1 MYRNFGEQDNL
12 RETRV
17 NERIQVRELRL
28 IDENGEMV
36 GVMSPVQAL
45 EIARERELDLV
56 EVGPNFL
63 PPICKLMDYGRYQD
77 ELKRAR
83 QGEGTDVGEPV
94 QRG

>member
-1 MYRNFGEQDNL
+1 MNLNTRGGTSIYKHFGEKDYPH
-12 RETRV
+12 EMRV
-17 NERIQVRELRL
+17 NERIQAGELRL

-77 ELKRAR
+77 ELKRAT
-83 QGEGTDVGEPV
+83 QGE
-94 QRG
+94 

>member
-1 MYRNFGEQDNL
+1 MNL
-12 RETRV
+12 NTRGGASIYINYEEKDHPRETRV
-17 NERIQVRELRL
+17 NEHIHARELRL

-36 GVMSPVQAL
+36 GVMSPIRAL

-56 EVGPNFL
+56 EVGPHFL

-83 QGEGTDVGEPV
+83 PE
-94 QRG
+94 R

>member
-1 MYRNFGEQDNL
+1 MNWNTRGGASIYRNFGEKDHP

-17 NERIQVRELRL
+17 NERIQARELRL

-63 PPICKLMDYGRYQD
+63 PPICKLMDYERYQD

-83 QGEGTDVGEPV
+83 QGE
-94 QRG
+94 